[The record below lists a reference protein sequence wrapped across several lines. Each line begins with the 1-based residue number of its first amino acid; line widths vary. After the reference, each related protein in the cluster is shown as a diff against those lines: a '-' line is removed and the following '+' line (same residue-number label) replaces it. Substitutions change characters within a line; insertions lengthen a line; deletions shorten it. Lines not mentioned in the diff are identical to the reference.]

1 LGKLKKKENCNYQH
15 YNILSAYEHYN
26 ILSAYEVKD
35 ETSTSSTYVSLVF
48 YPTVR
53 SKKIIVKIK
62 GAGEETLARK
72 IPPGLKNKAPRRGE
86 QQANQNPA
94 DHQTDGHR
102 PRNKRPKAPDGLR
115 RRCRHAWIGIGE
127 RVVNWGIGTGM
138 DLRLEG
144 GSCNWAIVGGHGERS
159 GGCVTV

>member
-1 LGKLKKKENCNYQH
+1 LDKLKKKENYNYQH

-26 ILSAYEVKD
+26 ILNAYEVKD
-35 ETSTSSTYVSLVF
+35 ETSTYSTYVSLVF

-53 SKKIIVKIK
+53 SKKILVKK

-72 IPPGLKNKAPRRGE
+72 IPPGLKNKVPRRGE
-86 QQANQNPA
+86 QQANRNPA

-102 PRNKRPKAPDGLR
+102 PRNKRPKAPDGLQ
-115 RRCRHAWIGIGE
+115 RRCRHAWIGIGKCF
-127 RVVNWGIGTGM
+127 VNWRARTGM

-144 GSCNWAIVGGHGERS
+144 RSCNWAIVGGHGERS